1 MYRPFAELLG
11 VALFDYTGRSSSE
24 LSFKQGDRLILHIQ
38 ASSDW
43 WRGEVNGT
51 KGLIPNKYISVS
63 R

>member
-1 MYRPFAELLG
+1 MY
-11 VALFDYTGRSSSE
+11 DYTGRSSSE
-24 LSFKQGDRLILHIQ
+24 LSFKQGDRLILHSQ

-51 KGLIPNKYISVS
+51 KGLIPNKYISVP